1 MPFIH
6 YLIIHHDSSFH
17 SPSHHQSLSLP
28 SINLSTPFPF
38 HPPHSTLSATHPTH
52 PILVHHPPFH
62 PHLPPFHPFFTPISP
77 SFHPL
82 PGFVHHL
89 ISQNVDGLHLRSGFP
104 LNNLSELH
112 GNMFMEQC
120 ELCKTKVARGGGRRR
135 CGIGR
140 LIGQVGG
147 YGWMNE

>member
-1 MPFIH
+1 MVVRCLSSTI
-6 YLIIHHDSSFH
+6 SSFTTTH
-17 SPSHHQSLSLP
+17 LFTPHPTTNPSLCHP
-28 SINLSTPFPF
+28 SIYPL
-38 HPPHSTLSATHPTH
+38 HSHFTH
-52 PILVHHPPFH
+52 PILLFLPLIPPIPFYSII
-62 PHLPPFHPFFTPISP
+62 PHFTPISPHFTPISP

-120 ELCKTKVARGGGRRR
+120 ELCKTKVARGRGEKKVWDWKVDWGGRW
-135 CGIGR
+135 IW
-140 LIGQVGG
+140 VD
-147 YGWMNE
+147 E